1 MECRKETEYALRK
14 TPVTKTIREKEY
26 QFFITAAYCKE
37 CGCEVGVK
45 GILEY
50 NAGEIDEQ
58 FRKAE
63 DIVTTEEI
71 EKLGKIYSLGKA
83 PLSIALGFGE
93 VTITR
98 YLAGQI
104 PSKEYSDIMRAALSD
119 TKVMKEMLE
128 SNKDKPTSVRDASS
142 RLAKANKDIN
152 KSRDDIN
159 KKSSNE
165 EKKEEE
171 NKAKETTNANLNKDS
186 KTANTNKNE
195 ENKDKLAD
203 AAYKKAIS
211 AIAELDALF
220 SVPSKMLMVISYI
233 FEQLGEV
240 TPLALQKMLYFIQG
254 LYFSRY
260 GTPLFSD
267 NCQAWVH
274 GPVYAEIYD
283 MFSSFRYD
291 PIDDPRF
298 ELLKGKST
306 SLDEKEREV
315 IDLVVNTFG
324 MYGGKVLERITHKE
338 TPWLEAREGY
348 SENEPSEEEISK
360 DAIKEYFVSVREE
373 YDLNTEAGI
382 KAYIDSMLASA

>member
-1 MECRKETEYALRK
+1 MECRKETAYALHK
-14 TPVTKTIREKEY
+14 TPITKTIREKEY
-26 QFFITAAYCKE
+26 QFLITTAHCKE

-45 GILEY
+45 GILDY
-50 NAGEIDEQ
+50 NAKEIDEQ

-63 DIVTTEEI
+63 EIVSLEEI

-119 TKVMKEMLE
+119 TKVMKGL
-128 SNKDKPTSVRDASS
+128 
-142 RLAKANKDIN
+142 L
-152 KSRDDIN
+152 KS
-159 KKSSNE
+159 
-165 EKKEEE
+165 
-171 NKAKETTNANLNKDS
+171 
-186 KTANTNKNE
+186 
-195 ENKDKLAD
+195 NKDKLAD
-203 AAYKKAIS
+203 AAYKKAMS
-211 AIAELDALF
+211 AIDELDALF

-240 TPLALQKMLYFIQG
+240 TPLALQKILYFIQG
-254 LYFSRY
+254 LYFSKY
-260 GTPLFSD
+260 GIPLFSD

-298 ELLKGKST
+298 ELLKRKST
-306 SLDEKEREV
+306 NLDEKEREV

-324 MYGGKVLERITHKE
+324 MYGGKVLERIPHKE
-338 TPWLEAREGY
+338 DPWINAREGY
-348 SENEPSEEEISK
+348 LENEPSQEEISK
-360 DAIKEYFVSVREE
+360 EAIKEYFVSVREK
-373 YDLNTEAGI
+373 YDLNTETGI
-382 KAYIDSMLASA
+382 MDYIQNMLASA

>member
-1 MECRKETEYALRK
+1 MECRKEIDYALKK
-14 TPVTKTIREKEY
+14 TPITKTIREKEY
-26 QFFITAAYCKE
+26 HFMITTAHCKE

-45 GILEY
+45 GILDY
-50 NAGEIDEQ
+50 NAGEIDKQ

-63 DIVTTEEI
+63 GIVSLEEI
-71 EKLGKIYSLGKA
+71 EKLGKIYNLGKA

-104 PSKEYSDIMRAALSD
+104 PSKEYSDTMRAALSD
-119 TKVMKEMLE
+119 TKVMRELLE
-128 SNKDKPTSVRDASS
+128 SNR
-142 RLAKANKDIN
+142 
-152 KSRDDIN
+152 
-159 KKSSNE
+159 
-165 EKKEEE
+165 
-171 NKAKETTNANLNKDS
+171 
-186 KTANTNKNE
+186 
-195 ENKDKLAD
+195 DKLAD
-203 AAYKKAIS
+203 AAYKKAVS
-211 AIAELDALF
+211 AIKELDALF

-240 TPLALQKMLYFIQG
+240 TPLALQKILYFVQG
-254 LYFSRY
+254 LYFSKY
-260 GTPLFSD
+260 EIPLFDD

-306 SLDEKEREV
+306 NLDEKEREV

-324 MYGGKVLERITHKE
+324 MYGGKVLEKITHKE

-348 SENEPSEEEISK
+348 SENESSREEISK
-360 DAIKEYFVSVREE
+360 DTIKEYFVSVRAK
-373 YDLNTEAGI
+373 YDLNTKDGI
-382 KAYIDSMLASA
+382 MAYIHNMLISA

>member
-1 MECRKETEYALRK
+1 MAGRRRAFCMECRKETAYALHK
-14 TPVTKTIREKEY
+14 TPITKTIREKEY
-26 QFFITAAYCKE
+26 QFLITTAHCKE
-37 CGCEVGVK
+37 CGCEVGIK
-45 GILEY
+45 GILDY
-50 NAGEIDEQ
+50 NAKEIDEQ

-63 DIVTTEEI
+63 GIVSLEEI
-71 EKLGKIYSLGKA
+71 EKLGKIYNLGKA

-104 PSKEYSDIMRAALSD
+104 PSKEYSDTMRAALSD
-119 TKVMKEMLE
+119 TKVMKGLLE
-128 SNKDKPTSVRDASS
+128 S
-142 RLAKANKDIN
+142 
-152 KSRDDIN
+152 
-159 KKSSNE
+159 
-165 EKKEEE
+165 
-171 NKAKETTNANLNKDS
+171 
-186 KTANTNKNE
+186 
-195 ENKDKLAD
+195 NKDKLAD

-211 AIAELDALF
+211 AIDELDALF
-220 SVPSKMLMVISYI
+220 SVPSKMLMVISYV

-240 TPLALQKMLYFIQG
+240 TPLALQKILYFIQG

-260 GTPLFSD
+260 GKPLFND

-306 SLDEKEREV
+306 NLDEKEREV

-338 TPWLEAREGY
+338 DPWVYAREGY
-348 SENEPSEEEISK
+348 SENESSQEEISK
-360 DAIKEYFVSVREE
+360 ESIKEYFVSVREK
-373 YDLNTEAGI
+373 YDLNTETGI
-382 KAYIDSMLASA
+382 MDYIQNMLVFA

>member
-1 MECRKETEYALRK
+1 MAGRRRAFCMECRKETAYALHK
-14 TPVTKTIREKEY
+14 TPITKTIREKEY
-26 QFFITAAYCKE
+26 QFLITTSRCKE

-45 GILEY
+45 GILDY
-50 NAGEIDEQ
+50 NAKEIDEQ

-63 DIVTTEEI
+63 GIVSLEEI

-104 PSKEYSDIMRAALSD
+104 PSKEYSDIMRATLSD
-119 TKVMKEMLE
+119 TKVMKGL
-128 SNKDKPTSVRDASS
+128 
-142 RLAKANKDIN
+142 L
-152 KSRDDIN
+152 KS
-159 KKSSNE
+159 
-165 EKKEEE
+165 
-171 NKAKETTNANLNKDS
+171 
-186 KTANTNKNE
+186 
-195 ENKDKLAD
+195 NKDKLAD
-203 AAYKKAIS
+203 AAYKKAMS
-211 AIAELDALF
+211 AIDELDTLF

-240 TPLALQKMLYFIQG
+240 TPLALQKILYFIQG
-254 LYFSRY
+254 LYFSKY
-260 GTPLFSD
+260 GTPLFND

-274 GPVYAEIYD
+274 GPVYAGIYD
-283 MFSSFRYD
+283 MFSNFRYD

-306 SLDEKEREV
+306 NLDEKEREV

-338 TPWLEAREGY
+338 DPWIDAREGY
-348 SENEPSEEEISK
+348 SENEPSQEEISK
-360 DAIKEYFVSVREE
+360 EAIKEYFVSVREK
-373 YDLNTEAGI
+373 YDLNTETGI
-382 KAYIDSMLASA
+382 MDYIQNMIASA